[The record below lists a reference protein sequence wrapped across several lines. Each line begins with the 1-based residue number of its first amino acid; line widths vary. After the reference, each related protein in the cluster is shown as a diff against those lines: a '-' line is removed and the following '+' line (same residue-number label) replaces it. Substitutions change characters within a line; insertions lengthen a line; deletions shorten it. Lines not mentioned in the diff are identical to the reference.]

1 MKIKHFTP
9 STSQLTLFA
18 QSVGKASPKFP
29 PVEFSRAHDKNK
41 RIARI
46 AQKMRHER
54 TSKRAMLDGLV

>member
-46 AQKMRHER
+46 AQKMR
-54 TSKRAMLDGLV
+54 ALIDGLA

>member
-1 MKIKHFTP
+1 MKIKHYTP

-54 TSKRAMLDGLV
+54 VSRRALFDGLI